1 MYAVAG
7 TWRMDASMREHQAQ
21 ALQAIVAGVRQS
33 PGFVRGFWSRDVDE
47 PDVNLTFIVF
57 ETLQQATEFRAA
69 VEANAPAQAEAGVAR
84 TGLRIAEVSAD
95 A

>member
-7 TWRMDASMREHQAQ
+7 TWRLDPSMRETQEH
-21 ALQAIVAGVRQS
+21 ALQGIVAGVRQS

-47 PDVNLTFIVF
+47 PDVRLTSVVF
-57 ETLQQATEFRAA
+57 ETREQAIAFRSA
-69 VEANAPAQAEAGVAR
+69 VETNAPAQADSGVSR
-84 TGLRIAEVSAD
+84 TGLRLAEVQAD

>member
-7 TWRMDASMREHQAQ
+7 TWRLDLSMRELQAQ
-21 ALQAIVAGVRQS
+21 ALKGIVAGVRQS

-47 PDVNLTFIVF
+47 PDVSVTYVVF
-57 ETLQQATEFRAA
+57 ETREQALAFRSA
-69 VEANAPAQAEAGVAR
+69 VGANAPAQADSGVSR
-84 TGLRIAEVSAD
+84 TGLRLAEVQAD